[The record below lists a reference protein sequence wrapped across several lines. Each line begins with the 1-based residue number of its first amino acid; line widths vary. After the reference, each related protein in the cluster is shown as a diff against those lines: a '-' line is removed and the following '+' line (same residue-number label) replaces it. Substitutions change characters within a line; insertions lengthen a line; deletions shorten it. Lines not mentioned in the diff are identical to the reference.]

1 LLRVGLTGG
10 VACGKSVVLEMFA
23 RRGAHVIQADQIAR
37 QLMQPGQPV
46 YKNVVAHFGRDIL
59 LPDGQ
64 IDRQKLAQV
73 AFPDRIAELNK
84 IVHPAVIKSQ
94 EDWMNRLAHK
104 DAKGIAMVEAALI
117 LEAGI
122 AKQFDKLVVVTC
134 GLAQKIHRFA
144 ARHKLDPQT
153 AQYEINRRMAAQ
165 LPDEAKTKA
174 ADFIIDNTG
183 SLAEAERQVES
194 VFAELRRLAENN

>member
-23 RRGAHVIQADQIAR
+23 RRGAHVIQADQIAH

-46 YKNVVAHFGRDIL
+46 YKSVVAHFGRDIL
-59 LPDGQ
+59 LPDGH
-64 IDRQKLAQV
+64 IDRQKLAQI
-73 AFPDRIAELNK
+73 ALPDRIAELNK
-84 IVHPAVIKSQ
+84 IVHPAVIKTQ
-94 EDWMNRLAHK
+94 EDWMDGLAHK

-122 AKQFDKLVVVTC
+122 AKRFDKLVVVTC
-134 GLAQKIHRFA
+134 GLAQKIQRFA
-144 ARHKLDPQT
+144 ARHNVDLQT

-165 LPDEAKTKA
+165 LPDEVKIKA
-174 ADFIIDNTG
+174 ADFIIHNCG
-183 SLAEAERQVES
+183 ELAETERQVES
-194 VFAELRRLAENN
+194 VFTELRRLAENN